1 MNRYSLSEQHEQL
14 TERTDKPAT
23 ASALGLCLMG
33 FMLLLSGI
41 LMFILTTINAFSSN
55 EGTKTMV
62 SVLICLAMYRA
73 GKFLLQQ
80 VSKFKLPPNRR
91 RSVIS

>member
-1 MNRYSLSEQHEQL
+1 MNRYLPSERPEQHQ
-14 TERTDKPAT
+14 ERTDKPAI

-33 FMLLLSGI
+33 FLLLLSGV
-41 LMFILTTINAFSSN
+41 LMFILTTVNAFSSN

-62 SVLICLAMYRA
+62 SVIICLAMYRA

-80 VSKFKLPPNRR
+80 VSKFKMPPNRR

>member
-1 MNRYSLSEQHEQL
+1 MNRYSPTERPEQHQ
-14 TERTDKPAT
+14 ERADKPAT

-33 FMLLLSGI
+33 FLLLLSGV
-41 LMFILTTINAFSSN
+41 LMFILTTVNAFSSN

-80 VSKFKLPPNRR
+80 VRKFKMPPNRR

>member
-1 MNRYSLSEQHEQL
+1 MNRYSPTERTEQHQ
-14 TERTDKPAT
+14 ERTDKPAT

-33 FMLLLSGI
+33 FLLLLSGV
-41 LMFILTTINAFSSN
+41 LMFILTTVNAFSSN
-55 EGTKTMV
+55 EGTKTMM

-80 VSKFKLPPNRR
+80 VSKFKMPPNRR

>member
-1 MNRYSLSEQHEQL
+1 MNRYSP
-14 TERTDKPAT
+14 TERTEQDQERADKPAT

-33 FMLLLSGI
+33 FLLLLSGV
-41 LMFILTTINAFSSN
+41 LMFILTTVNAFSSN

-80 VSKFKLPPNRR
+80 VSKFKMPPNRR

>member
-1 MNRYSLSEQHEQL
+1 
-14 TERTDKPAT
+14 
-23 ASALGLCLMG
+23 
-33 FMLLLSGI
+33 
-41 LMFILTTINAFSSN
+41 
-55 EGTKTMV
+55 V

-80 VSKFKLPPNRR
+80 VRKFKMPPNRR

>member
-1 MNRYSLSEQHEQL
+1 MNRYSP
-14 TERTDKPAT
+14 TERTEQHPERAGKPAT

-33 FMLLLSGI
+33 FLLLLSGV
-41 LMFILTTINAFSSN
+41 LMFILTTVNAFSSN

-80 VSKFKLPPNRR
+80 VSKFKMPPNRR

>member
-1 MNRYSLSEQHEQL
+1 MNRYSP
-14 TERTDKPAT
+14 TERTEQHQERADKPAT

-33 FMLLLSGI
+33 FLLLLSGV
-41 LMFILTTINAFSSN
+41 LMFILTTVNAFSSN

-80 VSKFKLPPNRR
+80 VSKFKMPPNRR
-91 RSVIS
+91 GSVIS

>member
-1 MNRYSLSEQHEQL
+1 MNRYSPTERTEQYQ
-14 TERTDKPAT
+14 ERTDKPAT

-33 FMLLLSGI
+33 FLLLLSGV
-41 LMFILTTINAFSSN
+41 LMFILTTVNAFSSN

-80 VSKFKLPPNRR
+80 VSKFKMPPNRR

>member
-1 MNRYSLSEQHEQL
+1 MNQYSLSDNQTKRIEK
-14 TERTDKPAT
+14 RAT
-23 ASALGLCLMG
+23 AGAFGLCLMG
-33 FMLLLSGI
+33 FLLLLSGI
-41 LMFILTTINAFSSN
+41 LMFILTTVNAFSSD

>member
-1 MNRYSLSEQHEQL
+1 MNRYSP
-14 TERTDKPAT
+14 TERTEQHQERADKPAT

-33 FMLLLSGI
+33 FLLLLSGV
-41 LMFILTTINAFSSN
+41 LMFILTTVNAFSSN

-80 VSKFKLPPNRR
+80 VSKFKMPPNRC

>member
-1 MNRYSLSEQHEQL
+1 MNRYSP
-14 TERTDKPAT
+14 TERTEQHQERADKPAT

-33 FMLLLSGI
+33 FLLLLSGV
-41 LMFILTTINAFSSN
+41 LMFILTTVNAFSSN

-80 VSKFKLPPNRR
+80 VSKFKMPPNRR

>member
-1 MNRYSLSEQHEQL
+1 MNRYSS
-14 TERTDKPAT
+14 TERTEQHQERADKPAT

-33 FMLLLSGI
+33 FLLLLSGV
-41 LMFILTTINAFSSN
+41 LMFILTTVNAFSSN

-80 VSKFKLPPNRR
+80 VSKFKMPPNRR
-91 RSVIS
+91 RGVIS

>member
-1 MNRYSLSEQHEQL
+1 MNRYSP
-14 TERTDKPAT
+14 TERTEQYQERADKPAT

-33 FMLLLSGI
+33 FLLLLSGV
-41 LMFILTTINAFSSN
+41 LMFILTTVNAFSSN

-80 VSKFKLPPNRR
+80 VGKFKMPPNRR

>member
-1 MNRYSLSEQHEQL
+1 MNRYSLSQQAQPTAKRSEK
-14 TERTDKPAT
+14 RPT

-33 FMLLLSGI
+33 FMLLLSGV
-41 LMFILTTINAFSSN
+41 LMFILTTINAFSTD

-62 SVLICLAMYRA
+62 SVLICLAMYRT

-80 VSKFKLPPNRR
+80 VGKFMLPTNRR